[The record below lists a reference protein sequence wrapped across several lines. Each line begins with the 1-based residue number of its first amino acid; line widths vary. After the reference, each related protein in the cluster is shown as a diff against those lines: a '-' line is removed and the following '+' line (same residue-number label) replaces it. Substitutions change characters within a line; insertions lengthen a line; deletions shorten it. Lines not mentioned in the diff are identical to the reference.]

1 MTSSRYLHS
10 IILYLRYSVPILLLF
25 FLSSNVLGISVPA
38 PQGNIN
44 DFAGVLSKEWKTTLT
59 ELTHQIEQNTSVQV
73 AVVII
78 NSLGDV
84 DKESYALAIGEQW
97 GVGQKNKDN
106 GIVFLIALQEREY
119 RIEIGKGLEG
129 TLNDA
134 KVGRIARTYLV
145 SAFKREE
152 YGQGIYDTLEAI
164 RNVIS
169 QEPDTPLASEDTSGI
184 IHLILLGWLVLVI
197 ILASVQRDISLTK
210 RYTRFGLGS
219 GIGVIAGFFFSWF
232 IGIDIFFYALTFL
245 VFFAIINSPR
255 VPKGGKIGGWLGG
268 FGGGGLNGGGSSG
281 GFGGGGFG
289 GGGAGGGW

>member
-106 GIVFLIALQEREY
+106 GIVFLIALQERES
-119 RIEIGKGLEG
+119 RIESGKGLEG

-219 GIGVIAGFFFSWF
+219 GMAACTSGALRPGRRRTVRAPPPPIGGRRARAGSM
-232 IGIDIFFYALTFL
+232 
-245 VFFAIINSPR
+245 PR
-255 VPKGGKIGGWLGG
+255 VWRPGTPRASRAPRPAPASRGRG
-268 FGGGGLNGGGSSG
+268 
-281 GFGGGGFG
+281 
-289 GGGAGGGW
+289 

>member
-1 MTSSRYLHS
+1 MASSRDLHS
-10 IILYLRYSVPILLLF
+10 PIPYLRYVAFILFVL
-25 FLSSNVLGISVPA
+25 FLSSNVLGITVPA

-44 DFAGVLSKEWKTTLT
+44 DFAGVLSTEWKATLT
-59 ELTHQIEQNTSVQV
+59 ELAHQIEQNTSAQV

-78 NSLGDV
+78 NSLEGV

-106 GIVFLIALQEREY
+106 GIVFLIALLEREY

-134 KVGRIARTYLV
+134 KIGRIARTYLI

-164 RNVIS
+164 RKVIS
-169 QEPDTPLASEDTSGI
+169 QEPDTTLASEDTSGI

-197 ILASVQRDISLTK
+197 ILASVQREISLTR
-210 RYTRFGLGS
+210 RYTRFGIGS
-219 GIGVIAGFFFSWF
+219 GIGVIAGFFFGWV
-232 IGIDIFFYALTFL
+232 IGIDILFYALTFL

-255 VPKGGKIGGWLGG
+255 VPKGGKIGGLLGG
-268 FGGGGLNGGGSSG
+268 FGGGGFSGGGSSG